1 MAEVFANPLAELAE
15 YTDMKQDMDKGKGP
29 IQVSGVT
36 DSQKVHVM
44 YELSK
49 EHPWH
54 LVVTY
59 DDNRAKEIYDDFSRI
74 HGCTRQ
80 ETFCFT
86 ALISTEIS

>member
-49 EHPWH
+49 EHPWR

-59 DDNRAKEIYDDFSRI
+59 DDNQIGRASCRERV
-74 HGCTRQ
+74 
-80 ETFCFT
+80 
-86 ALISTEIS
+86 